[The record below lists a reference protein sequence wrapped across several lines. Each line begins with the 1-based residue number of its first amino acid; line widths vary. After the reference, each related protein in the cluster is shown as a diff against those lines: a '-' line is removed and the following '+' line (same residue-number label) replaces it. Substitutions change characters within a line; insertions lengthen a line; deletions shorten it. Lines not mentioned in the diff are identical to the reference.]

1 VNSFL
6 NANSNTDKRKEQSLL
21 NRCQY
26 TGGNLILSMPVIT
39 YYETLGN
46 HFSLIFMVHHHDP
59 FNSLTFFSAQMS
71 PPQEAFSDHPVQ
83 ALLYYFL
90 GSSLSSSPVLCFLK
104 E

>member
-1 VNSFL
+1 MNSFL

-46 HFSLIFMVHHHDP
+46 HFSLIFMVHHHNP
-59 FNSLTFFSAQMS
+59 FNSLTSFSAQMS
-71 PPQEAFSDHPVQ
+71 PPQEAFSDHPMQ

-90 GSSLSSSPVLCFLK
+90 GSSLLSSPVLCFLK